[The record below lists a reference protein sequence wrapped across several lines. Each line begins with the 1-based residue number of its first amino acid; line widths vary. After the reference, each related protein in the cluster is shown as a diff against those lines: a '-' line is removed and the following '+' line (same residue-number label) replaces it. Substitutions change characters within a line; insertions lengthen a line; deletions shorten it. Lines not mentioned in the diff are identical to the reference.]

1 MAASESEDIKYD
13 YSSEERE
20 DDYTADDDDADDDD
34 DETMDWNAVVAA
46 AATSDNPNAAPMSF
60 KGTRKHDPRCV
71 RKSET

>member
-1 MAASESEDIKYD
+1 MAESEDIEYD

-20 DDYTADDDDADDDD
+20 DDYTADEDDDA
-34 DETMDWNAVVAA
+34 MDWNVVVAA